1 MSNNTEYIRGKE
13 ETQEEYEQKVYNAIE
28 KVDSLRVSIIAE
40 FADIEGID
48 EEVLLELDDV
58 FDEIKND
65 LLGIIQGGAAYEE

>member
-28 KVDSLRVSIIAE
+28 KVDSLRVSVIAE
-40 FADIEGID
+40 FADKEGVD
-48 EEVLLELDDV
+48 EEALLELDDV

-65 LLGIIQGGAAYEE
+65 LLGIIQGGAEYEE

>member
-28 KVDSLRVSIIAE
+28 KVESLRVSVIAE
-40 FADIEGID
+40 FADKEGVD
-48 EEVLLELDDV
+48 EEALLELDDV

-65 LLGIIQGGAAYEE
+65 LLGIIQGGAEYEE